1 MAKLQDVFKKLNK
14 SKREEDK
21 LKFASDQSEDYF
33 KKTTTS
39 TSSPYLDIVTNG
51 GYTQGGFNLL
61 IAEGGTGKSSVA
73 LLAIKEEFNATG
85 RVGVYYDGEGTLDES
100 YMERMG
106 VTKDMVI
113 YIKDRN
119 LEEMLDTVEAFS
131 TADEVGIIILDSIPI
146 FVSSVVEAKS
156 AGDNNMAVEA
166 RKWTARM
173 PIIEGNCSRRD
184 ITLIGLTSYKM
195 DPGAMGD
202 PRQLTRGRWQ
212 YTMSNLIMDLTK
224 KAILKDKEGNEIG
237 HELDCRIKKSKIA
250 SYDPKEVHK
259 VNFYYEGGF
268 NKYDEYTTILI
279 SKNIVVQTGGWF
291 TFPNKEAE
299 EVKLQGKPTV
309 IEYMKEN
316 EEDFNYL
323 MNLLNA

>member
-1 MAKLQDVFKKLNK
+1 MARLQDVFKKLNK
-14 SKREEDK
+14 SKKEEDK
-21 LKFASDQSEDYF
+21 IRFASDQKEDYF

-39 TSSPYLDIVTNG
+39 TSSPVLDLVTNG

-61 IAEGGTGKSSVA
+61 IAEGGVGKSSLA
-73 LLAIKEEFNATG
+73 LLAIKEEYEKTG

-100 YMERMG
+100 YMRRMG

-131 TADEVGIIILDSIPI
+131 TADEVGFIVIDSIPI

-166 RKWTARM
+166 RKYTARM
-173 PIIEGNCSRRD
+173 PIIEGNCSRRS
-184 ITLIGLTSYKM
+184 ITLLGLTSYKM

-224 KAILKDKEGNEIG
+224 KAVLKDSKGTEIG
-237 HELDCRIKKSKIA
+237 HELEVRVKKSKIT

-259 VNFYYEGGF
+259 VNFYYDGGF
-268 NKYDEYTTILI
+268 NKYDEYTTIFIANDL
-279 SKNIVVQTGGWF
+279 VVQTGGWF
-291 TFPNKEAE
+291 TFPDKEGIE
-299 EVKLQGKPTV
+299 IKLQGKDSV
-309 IEYMKEN
+309 ITYMKEN
-316 EEDFNYL
+316 TDTFDKL
-323 MNLLNA
+323 MEWLEN